1 MKKLLVVLSVLFAG
15 IVMFSC
21 SDMTKTPGAGNGMR
35 VPEFIG
41 NNSGASRLIDYPSL
55 AQNGMAMEMYYS
67 NFCPAIISF
76 KEDDSV
82 SAGDSFTKTILGVPV
97 EFQTSVNGNEII
109 YSGSSNDKDIIV
121 SMKYNTVTN
130 VLSYEQCIF
139 AINGGGNMCVMTKF
153 TAPIVNEVIHT
164 KVDYNMVF
172 AANEEHEGQT
182 TTVLNYGNLELYI
195 SDSLVGFCVLNM
207 GVAKEIDI
215 NMSEKFIVV
224 PNEKEAIENAIAI
237 DGIRNMTNIGE
248 VYFAGKLVNGV
259 LDVYLGPAGEPGK
272 NGIMSF
278 RKEDGTPDRAA
289 AQEYCPWT
297 LFPLDN

>member
-41 NNSGASRLIDYPSL
+41 NNSGASRLIDYHSL

-139 AINGGGNMCVMTKF
+139 AINGDGGGKMCVMTKF

-164 KVDYNMVF
+164 KVDYNMV
-172 AANEEHEGQT
+172 
-182 TTVLNYGNLELYI
+182 LR
-195 SDSLVGFCVLNM
+195 
-207 GVAKEIDI
+207 
-215 NMSEKFIVV
+215 
-224 PNEKEAIENAIAI
+224 
-237 DGIRNMTNIGE
+237 GIQ
-248 VYFAGKLVNGV
+248 
-259 LDVYLGPAGEPGK
+259 
-272 NGIMSF
+272 
-278 RKEDGTPDRAA
+278 RKES
-289 AQEYCPWT
+289 
-297 LFPLDN
+297 

>member
-97 EFQTSVNGNEII
+97 EFQTSVRGNEII
-109 YSGSSNDKDIIV
+109 YSGSSNDKDITV

-139 AINGGGNMCVMTKF
+139 AKNGGNMCVMTKF

-164 KVDYNMVF
+164 KVDYNMVC
-172 AANEEHEGQT
+172 AGNSEENRQSE
-182 TTVLNYGNLELYI
+182 LNYGDLELYI

-207 GVAKEIDI
+207 GGGFSDI
-215 NMSEKFIVV
+215 AVEVIPEK
-224 PNEKEAIENAIAI
+224 KTAIETVIASKR
-237 DGIRNMTNIGE
+237 DMTKVDE
-248 VYFAGKLVNGV
+248 VYFAGKLVNGK
-259 LDVYLGPAGEPGK
+259 LDVHLGPSG
-272 NGIMSF
+272 
-278 RKEDGTPDRAA
+278 EDGKYNIMPFMKEGSKESKEPDRAA

>member
-41 NNSGASRLIDYPSL
+41 NNSGASRLIDYRSF
-55 AQNGMAMEMYYS
+55 AQKGMEMEMYYS

-109 YSGSSNDKDIIV
+109 YSGSSNDKDITV

-139 AINGGGNMCVMTKF
+139 AINGDDGENMCVMTKF

-172 AANEEHEGQT
+172 AGNSEEEKPSE
-182 TTVLNYGNLELYI
+182 LNYGDLELYI

-207 GVAKEIDI
+207 GYASDI
-215 NMSEKFIVV
+215 ADEVIPEK
-224 PNEKEAIENAIAI
+224 KTAIETVIASKR
-237 DGIRNMTNIGE
+237 DMTQVQE
-248 VYFAGKLVNGV
+248 MYYAGKLVNGE
-259 LDVYLGPAGEPGK
+259 LDVH
-272 NGIMSF
+272 IMPL
-278 RKEDGTPDRAA
+278 DDRDAA
-289 AQEYCPWT
+289 VEYCPWT

>member
-21 SDMTKTPGAGNGMR
+21 SDMTRTPGAGNGMR

-41 NNSGASRLIDYPSL
+41 NNSGASRLIDYRSF
-55 AQNGMAMEMYYS
+55 AQKGMEMEMYYS

-109 YSGSSNDKDIIV
+109 YSGSSNDKDITV

-139 AINGGGNMCVMTKF
+139 AINGDDGEKMCVMTKF

-172 AANEEHEGQT
+172 AANKEQT

-207 GVAKEIDI
+207 GFAKEIDK

-224 PNEKEAIENAIAI
+224 PNEKEAIENAIV
-237 DGIRNMTNIGE
+237 GIRDMDMVQE
-248 VYFAGKLVNGV
+248 FYYAGKLENGV
-259 LDVYLGPAGEPGK
+259 LDVYLG
-272 NGIMSF
+272 SS
-278 RKEDGTPDRAA
+278 EDGGGNNSMQFPNRAA
-289 AQEYCPWT
+289 AQDYCPWK
-297 LFPLDN
+297 LLDN

>member
-1 MKKLLVVLSVLFAG
+1 MKKLLVVFSVLFAG

-55 AQNGMAMEMYYS
+55 VQNGMAMVMYYS

-82 SAGDSFTKTILGVPV
+82 SAGDSFTKTILGVSV
-97 EFQTSVNGNEII
+97 KFQTSVNGNEII
-109 YSGSSNDKDIIV
+109 YSGSSNDNDIIV

-139 AINGGGNMCVMTKF
+139 AINGDDGGKMCVMTKF

-172 AANEEHEGQT
+172 AANEEQI

-207 GVAKEIDI
+207 GSASDI
-215 NMSEKFIVV
+215 ADEVIPEK
-224 PNEKEAIENAIAI
+224 KTAIETVIASKR
-237 DGIRNMTNIGE
+237 DMTKVDE
-248 VYFAGKLVNGV
+248 VYFAGKLVNGK
-259 LDVYLGPAGEPGK
+259 LDVHLGPSG
-272 NGIMSF
+272 
-278 RKEDGTPDRAA
+278 EDGKYNIMPFMKEGSKEPDRAA

>member
-1 MKKLLVVLSVLFAG
+1 MKKLLVVLSVLLTG

-21 SDMTKTPGAGNGMR
+21 NDMTKTPGAGNGMR

-41 NNSGASRLIDYPSL
+41 NNSGASRLIDYPLL
-55 AQNGMAMEMYYS
+55 AQTGMAMEMYYS

-82 SAGDSFTKTILGVPV
+82 SAGDSFTKDILGVPV
-97 EFQTSVNGNEII
+97 KFETSVSGNEII
-109 YSGSSNDKDIIV
+109 YSGSSEDKDITV
-121 SMKYNTVTN
+121 SMNYNTVTN

-139 AINGGGNMCVMTKF
+139 ALNGGGNMCVMTKF

-172 AANEEHEGQT
+172 AANEEQT

-207 GVAKEIDI
+207 GNAEIDK
-215 NMSEKFIVV
+215 NMSEKFKVV
-224 PNEKEAIENAIAI
+224 PNEKEAIKNAIAI
-237 DGIRNMTNIGE
+237 DGIRNMTNVGE
-248 VYFAGKLVNGV
+248 VYFAGKLVNGA
-259 LDVYLGPAGEPGK
+259 LDVYLGSPEAGGG
-272 NGIMSF
+272 NDIMPF
-278 RKEDGTPDRAA
+278 EDRAA
-289 AQEYCPWT
+289 AVEYCPWT

>member
-41 NNSGASRLIDYPSL
+41 NNSEASRLIDYSSL
-55 AQNGMAMEMYYS
+55 VQNEMAMEMYYS

-139 AINGGGNMCVMTKF
+139 AKNGGGNMCVMTKF

-172 AANEEHEGQT
+172 AANEGQS

-207 GVAKEIDI
+207 GGGFSDI
-215 NMSEKFIVV
+215 AVEVIPEK
-224 PNEKEAIENAIAI
+224 KTAIETVIASKR
-237 DGIRNMTNIGE
+237 DMTNIGE

>member
-1 MKKLLVVLSVLFAG
+1 
-15 IVMFSC
+15 
-21 SDMTKTPGAGNGMR
+21 
-35 VPEFIG
+35 
-41 NNSGASRLIDYPSL
+41 
-55 AQNGMAMEMYYS
+55 MEMYYS

-97 EFQTSVNGNEII
+97 EFQTSVSGNEII
-109 YSGSSNDKDIIV
+109 YSGSSNDKDITV

-139 AINGGGNMCVMTKF
+139 VKNGDGNMCVMTKF

-172 AANEEHEGQT
+172 AGNSEKGKLSE
-182 TTVLNYGNLELYI
+182 LNYGNLELYI
-195 SDSLVGFCVLNM
+195 NDSLVGFCVLNI
-207 GVAKEIDI
+207 GGGFSDI
-215 NMSEKFIVV
+215 ADEVIPEK
-224 PNEKEAIENAIAI
+224 KTAIETVIASK
-237 DGIRNMTNIGE
+237 RNMTQVQE
-248 VYFAGKLVNGV
+248 MYVAGKLVNGV
-259 LDVYLGPAGEPGK
+259 LDVHLGPSG
-272 NGIMSF
+272 
-278 RKEDGTPDRAA
+278 EDGKYNIMPFMKEESKEPDRAA

>member
-1 MKKLLVVLSVLFAG
+1 MKKLLVVFSVLFAG

-55 AQNGMAMEMYYS
+55 VQNGMAMEMYYS

-139 AINGGGNMCVMTKF
+139 AKNGGGNMCVMTKF

-172 AANEEHEGQT
+172 AANEEQI

-207 GVAKEIDI
+207 GSASDI
-215 NMSEKFIVV
+215 ADEVIPEK
-224 PNEKEAIENAIAI
+224 KTAIETVIASKR
-237 DGIRNMTNIGE
+237 DMTKVDE
-248 VYFAGKLVNGV
+248 VYYAGKLVNGE
-259 LDVYLGPAGEPGK
+259 LDVYSGSTEGGGG
-272 NGIMSF
+272 NGIMPL
-278 RKEDGTPDRAA
+278 DDRDAA
-289 AQEYCPWT
+289 VEYCPWT

>member
-41 NNSGASRLIDYPSL
+41 NNSEASRLIDYSSL
-55 AQNGMAMEMYYS
+55 VQNEMAMEMYYS

-139 AINGGGNMCVMTKF
+139 AKNGGGNMCVMTKF

-172 AANEEHEGQT
+172 AANEGQS

-207 GVAKEIDI
+207 GYAEIDK
-215 NMSEKFIVV
+215 NMSEKFEVV
-224 PNEKEAIENAIAI
+224 PNEKEAIKNAI
-237 DGIRNMTNIGE
+237 DGIRNMTNIDE

-278 RKEDGTPDRAA
+278 TKEDGTPDRAA

>member
-41 NNSGASRLIDYPSL
+41 NNSEASRLIDYSSL
-55 AQNGMAMEMYYS
+55 VQNEMAMEMYYS

-139 AINGGGNMCVMTKF
+139 AINGDDGGKMCVMTKF

-172 AANEEHEGQT
+172 AANEKQI

-207 GVAKEIDI
+207 GSAEIDK
-215 NMSEKFIVV
+215 NMSEKFEVV
-224 PNEKEAIENAIAI
+224 PNEKEAIKNAIAI
-237 DGIRNMTNIGE
+237 DGIRDMNNVDE

>member
-41 NNSGASRLIDYPSL
+41 NNSGESRLIDYHSL
-55 AQNGMAMEMYYS
+55 VQNEMAMEMYYS

-82 SAGDSFTKTILGVPV
+82 SAGDSFTKTILGVSV
-97 EFQTSVNGNEII
+97 KFQTSVNGNEII
-109 YSGSSNDKDIIV
+109 YSGSSNDNDIIV

-139 AINGGGNMCVMTKF
+139 AINGDDGGKMCVMTKF

-172 AANEEHEGQT
+172 AGNSEENRQSE
-182 TTVLNYGNLELYI
+182 LNYGDLELYI

-207 GVAKEIDI
+207 GGGFSDI
-215 NMSEKFIVV
+215 AVEVIPEK
-224 PNEKEAIENAIAI
+224 KTAIETVIASKR
-237 DGIRNMTNIGE
+237 DMTKVDE
-248 VYFAGKLVNGV
+248 VYFAGKLVNGK
-259 LDVYLGPAGEPGK
+259 LDVHLGLAEKDGK
-272 NGIMSF
+272 YDIMPF
-278 RKEDGTPDRAA
+278 MKEGSKEPDRAA

>member
-21 SDMTKTPGAGNGMR
+21 SDMTRTPGTGNGMR

-41 NNSGASRLIDYPSL
+41 NNSGASRLIDYRSF
-55 AQNGMAMEMYYS
+55 AQKGMEMEMYYS

-97 EFQTSVNGNEII
+97 EFQTSVSGNEII
-109 YSGSSNDKDIIV
+109 YSGSSNDKDITV

-172 AANEEHEGQT
+172 AANEEHEEQT

-207 GVAKEIDI
+207 GYASDI
-215 NMSEKFIVV
+215 ADEVIPEK
-224 PNEKEAIENAIAI
+224 KTAIETVIASKR
-237 DGIRNMTNIGE
+237 DMTQVQE
-248 VYFAGKLVNGV
+248 MYYAGKLVNGE
-259 LDVYLGPAGEPGK
+259 LDVYLG
-272 NGIMSF
+272 SS
-278 RKEDGTPDRAA
+278 EDGGGNNSMQFPNRAA
-289 AQEYCPWT
+289 AQDYCPWK
-297 LFPLDN
+297 LLDN

>member
-1 MKKLLVVLSVLFAG
+1 MKKLLVVFSVLFAG

-55 AQNGMAMEMYYS
+55 VQNGMAMVMYYS

-82 SAGDSFTKTILGVPV
+82 SAGDSFTKTILGVSV
-97 EFQTSVNGNEII
+97 KFQTSVNGNEII
-109 YSGSSNDKDIIV
+109 YSGSSNDNDIIV

-139 AINGGGNMCVMTKF
+139 AINGDDGGKMCVMTKF

-172 AANEEHEGQT
+172 AANEEQI

-207 GVAKEIDI
+207 GSAEIDK
-215 NMSEKFIVV
+215 NMSEKFEVV
-224 PNEKEAIENAIAI
+224 PNEKEAIKNAIAI
-237 DGIRNMTNIGE
+237 DGIRDMTKVDE
-248 VYFAGKLVNGV
+248 VYFAGKLVNGK
-259 LDVYLGPAGEPGK
+259 LDVHLGPSG
-272 NGIMSF
+272 
-278 RKEDGTPDRAA
+278 EDGKYNIMPFMKEGSKEPDRAA

>member
-21 SDMTKTPGAGNGMR
+21 SDMTKTPGAGNGIR

-41 NNSGASRLIDYPSL
+41 NNSGASRLIDYTSL

-97 EFQTSVNGNEII
+97 EFQTSVSGNEII
-109 YSGSSNDKDIIV
+109 YSGSSNDKDITV

-139 AINGGGNMCVMTKF
+139 AINDGRNMCVMTKF

-172 AANEEHEGQT
+172 AANEGES

-207 GVAKEIDI
+207 GYAEIDK
-215 NMSEKFIVV
+215 NMSEKFEVV
-224 PNEKEAIENAIAI
+224 PNEKEAIKNAI

-259 LDVYLGPAGEPGK
+259 LDVYLGPEGEPG
-272 NGIMSF
+272 SF
-278 RKEDGTPDRAA
+278 RKKDGTPDRAA

>member
-1 MKKLLVVLSVLFAG
+1 MKKLLVVLSVLFAE

-41 NNSGASRLIDYPSL
+41 NNSGASRLIDYHSL
-55 AQNGMAMEMYYS
+55 AQNGMTMEMYYS

-97 EFQTSVNGNEII
+97 EFQTSVRGNEII
-109 YSGSSNDKDIIV
+109 YSGSSNDKDITV

-139 AINGGGNMCVMTKF
+139 AKNGGNMCVMTKF

-164 KVDYNMVF
+164 KVDYNMVC
-172 AANEEHEGQT
+172 AGNSEENRQSE
-182 TTVLNYGNLELYI
+182 LNYGDLELYI

-207 GVAKEIDI
+207 GGGFSDI
-215 NMSEKFIVV
+215 AVEVIPEK
-224 PNEKEAIENAIAI
+224 KTAIETVIASKR
-237 DGIRNMTNIGE
+237 DMTKVDE
-248 VYFAGKLVNGV
+248 VYFAGKLVNGK
-259 LDVYLGPAGEPGK
+259 LDVHLGPSG
-272 NGIMSF
+272 
-278 RKEDGTPDRAA
+278 EDGKYNIMPFMKEGSKEPDRAA

>member
-41 NNSGASRLIDYPSL
+41 NNSGASRLIDYSSL
-55 AQNGMAMEMYYS
+55 VQNEMAMEMYYS

-139 AINGGGNMCVMTKF
+139 AKNGGGNMCVMTKF

-172 AANEEHEGQT
+172 AANEGQS

-207 GVAKEIDI
+207 GYAEIDK
-215 NMSEKFIVV
+215 NMSEKFEVV
-224 PNEKEAIENAIAI
+224 PNEKEAIKNAI
-237 DGIRNMTNIGE
+237 DGIRNMTNIDE

-278 RKEDGTPDRAA
+278 TKEDGTPDRAA

>member
-1 MKKLLVVLSVLFAG
+1 MKKLLVVLSVLFAE
-15 IVMFSC
+15 IAMFSC
-21 SDMTKTPGAGNGMR
+21 SDMGITPGAGNGMR

-41 NNSGASRLIDYPSL
+41 NNSGASRLIDYHSL
-55 AQNGMAMEMYYS
+55 VQNGMAMEMYYS

-97 EFQTSVNGNEII
+97 EFQTSVSGNEII
-109 YSGSSNDKDIIV
+109 YSGSSNDKDITV
-121 SMKYNTVTN
+121 SMNYNTVTN

-139 AINGGGNMCVMTKF
+139 AINGDGRNMCVMTKF

-172 AANEEHEGQT
+172 ANEGQR
-182 TTVLNYGNLELYI
+182 TTVLNCGNLELYI

-207 GVAKEIDI
+207 GDAEIDK
-215 NMSEKFIVV
+215 NMSEKFEVV
-224 PNEKEAIENAIAI
+224 PNEKEAIKNAI
-237 DGIRNMTNIGE
+237 DGIRNMTNIDE

>member
-41 NNSGASRLIDYPSL
+41 NNSEASRLIDYSSL
-55 AQNGMAMEMYYS
+55 VQNEMAMEMYYS

-139 AINGGGNMCVMTKF
+139 AKNGGGNMCVMTKF

-172 AANEEHEGQT
+172 AANEGQS

-207 GVAKEIDI
+207 GYAEIDK
-215 NMSEKFIVV
+215 NMSEKFEVV
-224 PNEKEAIENAIAI
+224 PNEKEAIKNAI
-237 DGIRNMTNIGE
+237 DGIRNMTNIDE

-297 LFPLDN
+297 LFLLDN

>member
-41 NNSGASRLIDYPSL
+41 NNSEASRLIDYSSL
-55 AQNGMAMEMYYS
+55 VQNEMAMEMYYS

-139 AINGGGNMCVMTKF
+139 AKNGGGNMCVMTKF

-172 AANEEHEGQT
+172 AANEGQS

-207 GVAKEIDI
+207 GYAEIDK
-215 NMSEKFIVV
+215 NMSEKFEVV
-224 PNEKEAIENAIAI
+224 PNEKEAIKNAI

-259 LDVYLGPAGEPGK
+259 LDVHLGPSG
-272 NGIMSF
+272 
-278 RKEDGTPDRAA
+278 EDGKYNIMPFMKEGSNEPDRAA
-289 AQEYCPWT
+289 AQKYCPWT

>member
-41 NNSGASRLIDYPSL
+41 NNSEASRLIDYSSL
-55 AQNGMAMEMYYS
+55 VQNEMAMEMYYS

-139 AINGGGNMCVMTKF
+139 AKNGGGNMCVMTKF

-172 AANEEHEGQT
+172 AANEGQS

-207 GVAKEIDI
+207 GYAEIDK
-215 NMSEKFIVV
+215 NMSENFEVV
-224 PNEKEAIENAIAI
+224 PNEKEAIKNAIAI
-237 DGIRNMTNIGE
+237 DGIRDMNNVDE
-248 VYFAGKLVNGV
+248 VYFAGKLVNGE
-259 LDVYLGPAGEPGK
+259 LDVYLGSPEAGGG
-272 NGIMSF
+272 NNIMSL
-278 RKEDGTPDRAA
+278 DDRAA
-289 AQEYCPWT
+289 AQKYCPWT

>member
-41 NNSGASRLIDYPSL
+41 NNSEASRLIDYSSL
-55 AQNGMAMEMYYS
+55 VQNEMAMEMYYS

-139 AINGGGNMCVMTKF
+139 AKNGGGNMCVMTKF

-172 AANEEHEGQT
+172 AANEGQS

-207 GVAKEIDI
+207 GYAEIDK
-215 NMSEKFIVV
+215 NMSEKFEVV
-224 PNEKEAIENAIAI
+224 PNEKEAIKNAI
-237 DGIRNMTNIGE
+237 DGIRNMTNVRE
-248 VYFAGKLVNGV
+248 VYYAGKLVNGE
-259 LDVYLGPAGEPGK
+259 LDVHLGPSG
-272 NGIMSF
+272 
-278 RKEDGTPDRAA
+278 EDGKYDIMPFMKEGKPDRAA

>member
-41 NNSGASRLIDYPSL
+41 NNSEASRLIDYSSL
-55 AQNGMAMEMYYS
+55 VQNEMAMEMYYS

-139 AINGGGNMCVMTKF
+139 AKNGGGNMCVMTKF

-172 AANEEHEGQT
+172 AANEGQS

-207 GVAKEIDI
+207 GYAEIYK
-215 NMSEKFIVV
+215 NMSEKFEVV
-224 PNEKEAIENAIAI
+224 PNEKEAIKNAI

>member
-41 NNSGASRLIDYPSL
+41 NNSEASRLIDYSSL
-55 AQNGMAMEMYYS
+55 VQNEMAMEMYYS

-139 AINGGGNMCVMTKF
+139 AKNGGGNMCVMTKF

-172 AANEEHEGQT
+172 AANEGQS

-207 GVAKEIDI
+207 GYAEIDK
-215 NMSEKFIVV
+215 NMSEKFEVV
-224 PNEKEAIENAIAI
+224 PNEKEAIKNAI

-272 NGIMSF
+272 NDIMSF

>member
-41 NNSGASRLIDYPSL
+41 NNSGASRLIDYSSL
-55 AQNGMAMEMYYS
+55 VQNEMAMEMYYS

-139 AINGGGNMCVMTKF
+139 AKNGGGNMCVMTKF

-164 KVDYNMVF
+164 KVDYNMVC
-172 AANEEHEGQT
+172 AGNSEENRQSE
-182 TTVLNYGNLELYI
+182 LNYGDLELYI

-207 GVAKEIDI
+207 GGGFSDI
-215 NMSEKFIVV
+215 AVEVIPEK
-224 PNEKEAIENAIAI
+224 KTAIETVIASKR
-237 DGIRNMTNIGE
+237 GMTKVDE

-259 LDVYLGPAGEPGK
+259 LDVYLGPAGETGK

>member
-41 NNSGASRLIDYPSL
+41 NNSGASRLIDYSSL
-55 AQNGMAMEMYYS
+55 VQNKMAMEMYYS

-139 AINGGGNMCVMTKF
+139 AKNGGGNMCVMTKF

-172 AANEEHEGQT
+172 AGNSEENRQSE
-182 TTVLNYGNLELYI
+182 LNYGDLELYI

-207 GVAKEIDI
+207 GGGFSDI
-215 NMSEKFIVV
+215 AVEVIPEK
-224 PNEKEAIENAIAI
+224 KTAIETVIASK
-237 DGIRNMTNIGE
+237 RNMTQVQE
-248 VYFAGKLVNGV
+248 MYFAGKLVNGE
-259 LDVYLGPAGEPGK
+259 LDVHLGSP
-272 NGIMSF
+272 
-278 RKEDGTPDRAA
+278 EDGGENNIMPFMKEGKPDRAA

-297 LFPLDN
+297 LFLLDN

>member
-41 NNSGASRLIDYPSL
+41 NNSEASRLIDYSSL
-55 AQNGMAMEMYYS
+55 VQNEMAMEMYYS

-139 AINGGGNMCVMTKF
+139 AKNGGGNMCVMTKF

-172 AANEEHEGQT
+172 AANEGQS

-207 GVAKEIDI
+207 GYAEIDK
-215 NMSEKFIVV
+215 NMSEKFEVV
-224 PNEKEAIENAIAI
+224 PNEKEAIKNAI

-248 VYFAGKLVNGV
+248 VYFAGKLVNGE
-259 LDVYLGPAGEPGK
+259 LDVYLGSPEAGGG
-272 NGIMSF
+272 NNIMSL
-278 RKEDGTPDRAA
+278 DDRAA

>member
-41 NNSGASRLIDYPSL
+41 NNSEASRLIDYSSL
-55 AQNGMAMEMYYS
+55 VQNEMAMEMYYS

-139 AINGGGNMCVMTKF
+139 AKNGGGNMCVMTKF

-172 AANEEHEGQT
+172 AANEGQS

-207 GVAKEIDI
+207 GYAEIDK
-215 NMSEKFIVV
+215 NMSEKFEVV
-224 PNEKEAIENAIAI
+224 PNEKEAIKNAI

>member
-41 NNSGASRLIDYPSL
+41 NNSEASRLIDYSSL
-55 AQNGMAMEMYYS
+55 VQNEMAMEMYYS

-139 AINGGGNMCVMTKF
+139 AKNGGGNMCVMTKF

-172 AANEEHEGQT
+172 AANEGQS

-207 GVAKEIDI
+207 GYAEIDKK
-215 NMSEKFIVV
+215 MSEKFEVV
-224 PNEKEAIENAIAI
+224 PNEKEAIKNAI

>member
-41 NNSGASRLIDYPSL
+41 NNSGASRLIDYSSL
-55 AQNGMAMEMYYS
+55 AQNEMAMEMYYS

-139 AINGGGNMCVMTKF
+139 AKNGGGNMCVMTKF

-172 AANEEHEGQT
+172 AANEGQS

-207 GVAKEIDI
+207 GYAEIDK
-215 NMSEKFIVV
+215 NMSEKFEVV
-224 PNEKEAIENAIAI
+224 PNEKEAIKNAI

>member
-41 NNSGASRLIDYPSL
+41 NNSGASRLIDYSSL

-97 EFQTSVNGNEII
+97 EFQTSVSGNEII
-109 YSGSSNDKDIIV
+109 YSGSSNDKDITV
-121 SMKYNTVTN
+121 SMKYNTVAN

-139 AINGGGNMCVMTKF
+139 AINGGGNNMCVMTKF

-172 AANEEHEGQT
+172 AANEEHEEQT

-207 GVAKEIDI
+207 GYTSDI
-215 NMSEKFIVV
+215 AVEVIPEK
-224 PNEKEAIENAIAI
+224 KTAIETVIASK
-237 DGIRNMTNIGE
+237 RNME
-248 VYFAGKLVNGV
+248 QVEERYYAGKLVNGV
-259 LDVYLGPAGEPGK
+259 LDVYLGSPEAGGG
-272 NGIMSF
+272 NDNMLLDN
-278 RKEDGTPDRAA
+278 RDAA
-289 AQEYCPWT
+289 VEYCPWT

>member
-41 NNSGASRLIDYPSL
+41 NNSEASRLIDYSSL
-55 AQNGMAMEMYYS
+55 VQNEMAMEMYYS

-139 AINGGGNMCVMTKF
+139 AKNGGGNMCVMTKF

-172 AANEEHEGQT
+172 FAANEGQS

-207 GVAKEIDI
+207 GYAEIYK
-215 NMSEKFIVV
+215 NMSEKFEVV
-224 PNEKEAIENAIAI
+224 PNEKEAIKNAI

>member
-41 NNSGASRLIDYPSL
+41 NNSGASRLIDYSSL
-55 AQNGMAMEMYYS
+55 VQNEMAMEMYYS

-139 AINGGGNMCVMTKF
+139 AKNGGGNMCVMTKF

-172 AANEEHEGQT
+172 AGNSEEGKSSE
-182 TTVLNYGNLELYI
+182 LNYGDLELYI

-207 GVAKEIDI
+207 GYAEIDK
-215 NMSEKFIVV
+215 NMSEKFEVV
-224 PNEKEAIENAIAI
+224 PNEKEAIKNAI
-237 DGIRNMTNIGE
+237 DGIRNMTNIDE

-259 LDVYLGPAGEPGK
+259 LDVHLGPSGEDGK

>member
-41 NNSGASRLIDYPSL
+41 NNSEASRLIDYSSL
-55 AQNGMAMEMYYS
+55 VQNEMAMEMYYS

-139 AINGGGNMCVMTKF
+139 AKNGGGNMCVMTKF

-172 AANEEHEGQT
+172 AANEGQS

-207 GVAKEIDI
+207 GYAEIDK
-215 NMSEKFIVV
+215 NMSEKFEVV
-224 PNEKEAIENAIAI
+224 PNEKEAIKNAI

-278 RKEDGTPDRAA
+278 TDRAA

>member
-41 NNSGASRLIDYPSL
+41 NNSGASRLIDYSSL
-55 AQNGMAMEMYYS
+55 VQNKMAMEMYYS

-139 AINGGGNMCVMTKF
+139 AKNGGGNMCVMTKF

-172 AANEEHEGQT
+172 AGNSEENRQSE
-182 TTVLNYGNLELYI
+182 LNYGDLELYI

-207 GVAKEIDI
+207 GLAEEIDKD
-215 NMSEKFIVV
+215 MSEKFKVV
-224 PNEKEAIENAIAI
+224 PNEKEAIKNAIAI
-237 DGIRNMTNIGE
+237 DGIRDMNNVCE
-248 VYFAGKLVNGV
+248 VYYAGKLVNGK
-259 LDVYLGPAGEPGK
+259 LDVYLGSP
-272 NGIMSF
+272 
-278 RKEDGTPDRAA
+278 EDGGENNIMPFMKEGKPDRAA

-297 LFPLDN
+297 LFLLDN

>member
-1 MKKLLVVLSVLFAG
+1 MKKILVVLSVLFAG

-55 AQNGMAMEMYYS
+55 VQNKMDMEMYYS

-97 EFQTSVNGNEII
+97 EFQTSVRGNEII
-109 YSGSSNDKDIIV
+109 YSGSSNDKDITV

-139 AINGGGNMCVMTKF
+139 AKNGGNMCVMTKF

-164 KVDYNMVF
+164 KVDYNMVC
-172 AANEEHEGQT
+172 AGNSEENRQSE
-182 TTVLNYGNLELYI
+182 LNYGDLELYI

-207 GVAKEIDI
+207 GGGFSDI
-215 NMSEKFIVV
+215 AVEVIPEK
-224 PNEKEAIENAIAI
+224 KTAIETVIASKR
-237 DGIRNMTNIGE
+237 DMTKVDE
-248 VYFAGKLVNGV
+248 VYFAGKLVNGK
-259 LDVYLGPAGEPGK
+259 LDVHLGPSG
-272 NGIMSF
+272 
-278 RKEDGTPDRAA
+278 EDGKYNIMPFMKEGSKEPDRAA

>member
-41 NNSGASRLIDYPSL
+41 NNSGASRLIDYSSL
-55 AQNGMAMEMYYS
+55 VQNEMAMEMYYS

-139 AINGGGNMCVMTKF
+139 AKNGGGNMCVMTKF

-172 AANEEHEGQT
+172 AANEGQS

-207 GVAKEIDI
+207 GYAEIDK
-215 NMSEKFIVV
+215 NMSEKFEVV
-224 PNEKEAIENAIAI
+224 PNEKEAIKNAI

>member
-41 NNSGASRLIDYPSL
+41 NNSGASRLIDYHSL
-55 AQNGMAMEMYYS
+55 VQNGMAMEMYYS

-139 AINGGGNMCVMTKF
+139 AINGDDGGKMCVMTKF

-172 AANEEHEGQT
+172 AANEEQT
-182 TTVLNYGNLELYI
+182 TTVLNYGDLELYI

-207 GVAKEIDI
+207 GFAEEIDKD
-215 NMSEKFIVV
+215 MSEKFKVV
-224 PNEKEAIENAIAI
+224 PNEKEAIKNAIAI
-237 DGIRNMTNIGE
+237 DGIRNMTNVGE
-248 VYFAGKLVNGV
+248 VYYAGKLVNGG
-259 LDVYLGPAGEPGK
+259 LDVYLGSPEAGGG
-272 NGIMSF
+272 NDIMPF
-278 RKEDGTPDRAA
+278 MKEDRTPDRDAA
-289 AQEYCPWT
+289 VEYCPWT
-297 LFPLDN
+297 LFPMNN

>member
-97 EFQTSVNGNEII
+97 EFQTSVSGNEII
-109 YSGSSNDKDIIV
+109 YSGSSNDKDITV

-172 AANEEHEGQT
+172 AGNSEEEKPSASE
-182 TTVLNYGNLELYI
+182 LNYGDLELYI

-207 GVAKEIDI
+207 GCASDI
-215 NMSEKFIVV
+215 ADEVIPEKKTV
-224 PNEKEAIENAIAI
+224 IETVIASKR
-237 DGIRNMTNIGE
+237 DMTQ
-248 VYFAGKLVNGV
+248 VQKKYFAGKLVNGV
-259 LDVYLGPAGEPGK
+259 LDVYLG
-272 NGIMSF
+272 SS
-278 RKEDGTPDRAA
+278 EDGGGNNSMQFPNRAA
-289 AQEYCPWT
+289 AQDYCPWT